1 MVPGVRFGLKEW
13 LYETWRHCCAAGH
26 AFGIWV
32 AGNGAAM
39 TYSIHFVCRGREN
52 VAVVQHPTYTT
63 GYWGVSEDG
72 ADKLIGGMVYLHE
85 TKGEP
90 SYFGGRVASWRYA
103 TDDDSVEHAGD
114 IIFTI
119 QTNADG
125 KGQPWSGR
133 IHSMAWTSG
142 LVES

>member
-1 MVPGVRFGLKEW
+1 
-13 LYETWRHCCAAGH
+13 
-26 AFGIWV
+26 
-32 AGNGAAM
+32 M
-39 TYSIHFVCRGREN
+39 TYSIHFVCRGRKN

-85 TKGEP
+85 TKRET

-103 TDDDSVEHAGD
+103 TDDDTAEHSGD

-119 QTNADG
+119 QANADG
-125 KGQPWSGR
+125 KDQPWSGQV
-133 IHSMAWTSG
+133 HSMAWTSG